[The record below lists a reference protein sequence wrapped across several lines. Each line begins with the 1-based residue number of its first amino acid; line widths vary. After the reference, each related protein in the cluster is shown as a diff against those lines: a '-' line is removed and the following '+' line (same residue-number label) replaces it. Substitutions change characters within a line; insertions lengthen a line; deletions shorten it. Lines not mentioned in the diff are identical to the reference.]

1 MCPSRAGRY
10 GSTPG
15 RTRHNRGSARIAE
28 VMNVSVCAGPTPENV
43 DGTTVGPL
51 HPSRRS
57 GSRSPRRH
65 RAQPT
70 AFKSILPTQLVSAR
84 GHHAHDGSMN
94 RYPASFNGNG
104 IADVVGDVTPW
115 VSDLA
120 RDGTPLTS
128 FLRTYSWETDDEA
141 WWDGSERRI
150 AREERVAPRLAVDG
164 SRRGR
169 GPGRAERLLRDRLP
183 LRSRM
188 K

>member
-1 MCPSRAGRY
+1 MEPRSVRCTRVGGREV
-10 GSTPG
+10 G
-15 RTRHNRGSARIAE
+15 HLADIA
-28 VMNVSVCAGPTPENV
+28 
-43 DGTTVGPL
+43 L
-51 HPSRRS
+51 HPRPSNPFS
-57 GSRSPRRH
+57 QH
-65 RAQPT
+65 E
-70 AFKSILPTQLVSAR
+70 LVSAR

-104 IADVVGDVTPW
+104 IADVVGDVMPW
-115 VSDLA
+115 VSDLG

-188 K
+188 KWRNVCRSAALAPLSR